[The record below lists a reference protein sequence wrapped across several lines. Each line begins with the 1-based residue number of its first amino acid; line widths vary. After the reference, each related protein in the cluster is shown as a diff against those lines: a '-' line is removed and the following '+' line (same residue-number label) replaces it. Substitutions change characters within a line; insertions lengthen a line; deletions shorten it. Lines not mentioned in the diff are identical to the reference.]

1 MSAELEVD
9 PVALQQAAQGITGII
24 DSMSGLGI
32 GETAAAGRGFA
43 MLALSP
49 MEAGSQAVQKSLEEY
64 AERWSWGVR
73 HLVRSANEIAELL
86 DLQAGRYHM
95 MDEQVSDTV
104 KTAWTHVAGN
114 PHLTEEEISERS
126 WGETFADNP
135 VNNVLHADYSG
146 ESFDTAMDTIRTN
159 NDVIGAVGPQALAN
173 VSPVVADVVGVD
185 VGSGYHTGAAEQAA
199 SVMNNET

>member
-24 DSMSGLGI
+24 DSMSELGI

-49 MEAGSQAVQKSLEEY
+49 MEAGSQAVQKSFEEY

-95 MDEQVSDTV
+95 MDQQVSDTV

-159 NDVIGAVGPQALAN
+159 KDVIGAVGPQALAN

>member
-1 MSAELEVD
+1 MSAGLEVD

-24 DSMSGLGI
+24 DSLSELGI

-49 MEAGSQAVQKSLEEY
+49 MEVGSEAVQKSLEEY

-73 HLVRSANEIAELL
+73 NLVRSANEIAELL

-95 MDEQVSDTV
+95 MDQQVSDTV

-114 PHLTEEEISERS
+114 PHLGEEEISERS
-126 WGETFADNP
+126 WGETLADNP
-135 VNNVLHADYSG
+135 VNNVLHPDYSG
-146 ESFDTAMDTIRTN
+146 ESFDAAMDTIRTN
-159 NDVIGAVGPQALAN
+159 NEVISTVGPQAFAN

-185 VGSGYHTGAAEQAA
+185 VASGYRTGAAEQAA
-199 SVMNNET
+199 SVMNDRT